1 MVQPGV
7 FAARGRMAVRMIPAL
22 LAANLAPI
30 PVGTRLRY
38 GVAFK
43 GGTTKYPA
51 EVIGHEAGMVLVL
64 EVVHNERRLVP
75 SPFIDESEPQRYT
88 VRAKWPCECGNLEVE
103 DGDDSTCQPD

>member
-1 MVQPGV
+1 
-7 FAARGRMAVRMIPAL
+7 MISPL
-22 LAANLAPI
+22 LAANLAPV

-38 GVAFK
+38 RIDGKQPQV
-43 GGTTKYPA
+43 YPA

-103 DGDDSTCQPD
+103 G